1 MFKLRLKWWHS
12 LLGILA
18 FLGVIG
24 ANLFVPSITQTQ
36 PAPVQLTL
44 VSYAVARP
52 LFARI
57 IPEFQQEWQAKTGQK
72 VTFKESY
79 GPSAAQTRSILA
91 GLEADILAQNM
102 QTFITPLVERNL
114 VRPDWQRRLPNSA
127 VPAHTFM
134 ALITRPNNPKNIRD
148 WQDLTREGIGIVAI
162 NPKTS
167 GNARWG
173 VLAGY
178 GAILKSQGKEKARQY
193 VMGMVKNISRLV
205 NSGREATDAFIKNRI
220 GDVMINFENEIIF
233 TNEAIPRDF
242 PYIVPSANIQVD
254 FPVTVIDS
262 VVDRRGTRQ
271 VAEEFTKFLFTPKAQ
286 EIYAELGYRPV
297 NQQVLQKYSKQFPS
311 VSKPYR
317 VRDFGGWQIIDKELF
332 ADGALFDQA
341 QRAALGR

>member
-1 MFKLRLKWWHS
+1 MDKLQLKWWHS
-12 LLGILA
+12 LLGIVSLLA
-18 FLGVIG
+18 VLG
-24 ANLFVPSITQTQ
+24 ANLLFPPGGQTQ
-36 PAPVQLTL
+36 PSPVELTL
-44 VSYAVARP
+44 VGYAVARP
-52 LFARI
+52 VFSRI
-57 IPEFQQEWQAKTGQK
+57 IPEFQKEWQAKTGQR

-114 VRPDWQRRLPNSA
+114 VSPDWQRRLPNNA

-134 ALITRPNNPKNIRD
+134 ALVTRPNNPKNIRD

-173 VLAGY
+173 LLAGY
-178 GAILKSQGKEKARQY
+178 GAILKSQGREKAREY
-193 VMGMVKNISRLV
+193 VMRMVKNITRLV

-220 GDVMINFENEIIF
+220 GDVMINFENEIIA
-233 TNEAIPRDF
+233 TNEAVPRDF

-271 VAEEFTKFLFTPKAQ
+271 VAEEFTKFLFSPKAQ
-286 EIYAELGYRPV
+286 EIYAEAGYRPV
-297 NQQVLQKYSKQFPS
+297 NQQVLQKYSKQFAP

-317 VRDFGGWQIIDKELF
+317 IRDFGGWQIVDKDLF

-341 QRAALGR
+341 QQAALAR

>member
-1 MFKLRLKWWHS
+1 
-12 LLGILA
+12 
-18 FLGVIG
+18 
-24 ANLFVPSITQTQ
+24 
-36 PAPVQLTL
+36 
-44 VSYAVARP
+44 
-52 LFARI
+52 
-57 IPEFQQEWQAKTGQK
+57 
-72 VTFKESY
+72 
-79 GPSAAQTRSILA
+79 
-91 GLEADILAQNM
+91 
-102 QTFITPLVERNL
+102 VERNL

-341 QRAALGR
+341 QRAAVGR

>member
-1 MFKLRLKWWHS
+1 MWKLQIRWWHS
-12 LLGILA
+12 LLGVASMLA
-18 FLGVIG
+18 VIAG
-24 ANLFVPSITQTQ
+24 NLLIPSMIQTQ
-36 PAPVQLTL
+36 PSPVELTL

-52 LFARI
+52 VFAKI
-57 IPEFQQEWQAKTGQK
+57 IPEFQKEWQAKTGQR

-79 GPSAAQTRSILA
+79 GPSVAQTRSILA

-102 QTFITPLVERNL
+102 QTFITPLVERNM

-127 VPAHTFM
+127 IPAHTFM
-134 ALITRPNNPKNIRD
+134 ALITRPNNPKNIKD
-148 WQDLTREGIGIVAI
+148 WQDLTRSGVGIVAI

-173 VLAGY
+173 LLAGY
-178 GAILKSQGKEKARQY
+178 GAVLKSQGREKAREY
-193 VMGMVKNISRLV
+193 VMAMVKNITRLV
-205 NSGREATDAFIKNRI
+205 NSGREATDAFVKNRI

-242 PYIVPSANIQVD
+242 PYTVPTANIQVD
-254 FPVTVIDS
+254 FPVTVVDS

-286 EIYAELGYRPV
+286 EIYAEVGYRPT
-297 NQQVLQKYSKQFPS
+297 NQQVFQKYSKQFQS
-311 VSKPYR
+311 VSKPYK
-317 VRDFGGWQIIDKELF
+317 VRDFGGWQIIDKDLF

-341 QRAALGR
+341 QRAAAGR